1 MFTLAAFAVLLA
13 LRVATAEPPASL
25 ASVLP
30 NQQTEI
36 YAGFY
41 LGVAA
46 GTAWLMVTVIGLAML
61 GAALSFSLLVR
72 NRLPRKRVVFAAG
85 AVCAVVI
92 FFLESPATR
101 LLGQGL
107 WSIGVVALACLL
119 GYVAGRVSPPNAA

>member
-1 MFTLAAFAVLLA
+1 MRRAIVYSALFTLAAFAMLLA
-13 LRVATAEPPASL
+13 LRVATVEPLPLL
-25 ASVLP
+25 AAVSP
-30 NQQTEI
+30 SQQGEV

-46 GTAWLMVTVIGLAML
+46 GAAWVMVTAIGLAML

-92 FFLESPATR
+92 FFL
-101 LLGQGL
+101 
-107 WSIGVVALACLL
+107 
-119 GYVAGRVSPPNAA
+119 